1 MPCIDFCEIPEAHV
15 ASGKQDSFELF
26 ARDFLTEILNFKIL
40 SDPSRGADGGK
51 DILAEEIQYG
61 TLSTNHTVWLVSCK
75 HKAHSGKSVTP
86 EDETNILDR
95 MAQFKADGFIGFYS
109 TLPSSGLNI
118 RLDSYKDDH
127 SIQIFD
133 REKIES
139 YILSKK
145 RYELFRRYFPQ
156 SYTKWIEAEHKRL
169 PSKILA
175 SYEPLNCAVCGID
188 LLNPENKDHGIVG
201 FVMDP
206 TTHKY
211 IHCYTACRGYC
222 DEKMEAYYMALGQY
236 TGWNDI
242 NDLLIPT
249 LFLQKNMAIINQLHN
264 RSLEF
269 DDIGLEEY
277 KQVLIRIS
285 QYVFRHQSEEE
296 LNRIQ
301 ELSMLPEGI

>member
-1 MPCIDFCEIPEAHV
+1 
-15 ASGKQDSFELF
+15 
-26 ARDFLTEILNFKIL
+26 
-40 SDPSRGADGGK
+40 
-51 DILAEEIQYG
+51 
-61 TLSTNHTVWLVSCK
+61 
-75 HKAHSGKSVTP
+75 
-86 EDETNILDR
+86 
-95 MAQFKADGFIGFYS
+95 
-109 TLPSSGLNI
+109 
-118 RLDSYKDDH
+118 
-127 SIQIFD
+127 
-133 REKIES
+133 
-139 YILSKK
+139 
-145 RYELFRRYFPQ
+145 
-156 SYTKWIEAEHKRL
+156 
-169 PSKILA
+169 
-175 SYEPLNCAVCGID
+175 
-188 LLNPENKDHGIVG
+188 
-201 FVMDP
+201 MDP

-222 DEKMEAYYMALGQY
+222 DEKMEAYYTALGQY

-277 KQVLIRIS
+277 KQILIRIS